1 MSKFTTELGLTSEM
15 ASAAVGGRYDMVL
28 IASRRARELRAG
40 WKSTVANPN
49 AVGPIGTA
57 LHEIELGIVGR
68 DYLSK
73 SQNLDRKERQ
83 PRD

>member
-1 MSKFTTELGLTSEM
+1 MIEFTTELGLTSEM
-15 ASAAVGGRYDMVL
+15 ASEAAGGRYDMVL

-49 AVGPIGTA
+49 EVGPIGTA

-68 DYLSK
+68 EYLLK

-83 PRD
+83 ARD